1 LADPSEKIVKEPGP
15 GAPDRVM
22 LLADLPCKH
31 PRRGTVVLPPKQR
44 SLEIFYSE
52 LGALSFFKFRE
63 RYRASGVLLSDCAVE
78 LNLTKPEFYR
88 SRAADCLLAAEQI
101 PTDRDLMLH
110 MATTYTRI
118 AIECELHHS
127 HGPQAPQG
135 STERQATT

>member
-1 LADPSEKIVKEPGP
+1 MVADPSEKIVKEPGP

-31 PRRGTVVLPPKQR
+31 PRRGCTVVLPPKQR
-44 SLEIFYSE
+44 SLEIFHSE
-52 LGALSFFKFRE
+52 LAASSFFKFRE
-63 RYRASGVLLSDCAVE
+63 RYRASGVLLSNSAAE
-78 LNLTKPEFYR
+78 LNLTKREFYR
-88 SRAADCLLAAEQI
+88 NRAAECLLAAEQI

-127 HGPQAPQG
+127 HGPQVPPQG
-135 STERQATT
+135 STER